1 MHSHVA
7 DPPEWSIACSESIL
21 YFSTYYYYGIN
32 NYRLGIARDITR
44 RKQAEEQ
51 LATRQ
56 AQLEEAQALARL
68 GNWSWDIPSGTLNWS
83 YELYRRFGREPKE
96 FVPTHEGFLEL
107 LYPADRAPI
116 EAAIE
121 GAQRPRAPAGRWTGH
136 R

>member
-83 YELYRRFGREPKE
+83 YEFYRRFGREPKE
-96 FVPTHEGFLEL
+96 RSAFCCWSAT
-107 LYPADRAPI
+107 
-116 EAAIE
+116 AARNIASTSHKKPSPCS
-121 GAQRPRAPAGRWTGH
+121 G
-136 R
+136 

>member
-1 MHSHVA
+1 MRWISDRSFPIGRQA
-7 DPPEWSIACSESIL
+7 GNI
-21 YFSTYYYYGIN
+21 
-32 NYRLGIARDITR
+32 YRFGAIARDITR

-83 YELYRRFGREPKE
+83 YGLYRRFGREPKE
-96 FVPTHEGFLEL
+96 FVPTHEGFLEF

-121 GAQRPRAPAGRWTGH
+121 GAPTTRSAKR
-136 R
+136 